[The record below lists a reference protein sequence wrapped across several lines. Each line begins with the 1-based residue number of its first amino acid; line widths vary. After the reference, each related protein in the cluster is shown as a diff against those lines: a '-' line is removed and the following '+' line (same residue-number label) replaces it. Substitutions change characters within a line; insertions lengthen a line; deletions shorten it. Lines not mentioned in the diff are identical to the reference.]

1 MQILAYVDGGGGG
14 GGYGNLKIT
23 VKDKPNNEG
32 EGACSVQCA
41 SMSCW
46 YTSWERL

>member
-1 MQILAYVDGGGGG
+1 MQILAYVDSGG
-14 GGYGNLKIT
+14 GGYGNPKMT

-41 SMSCW
+41 SVSC
-46 YTSWERL
+46 